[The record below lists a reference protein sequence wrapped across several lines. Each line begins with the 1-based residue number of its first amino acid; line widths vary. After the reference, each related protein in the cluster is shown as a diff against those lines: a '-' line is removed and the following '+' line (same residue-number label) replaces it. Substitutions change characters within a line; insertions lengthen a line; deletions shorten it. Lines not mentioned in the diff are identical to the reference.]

1 MIVKN
6 PLTEISLFV
15 TPKDFGD
22 LQTMIEDQ
30 HGKGTP
36 ETALAL
42 RTMMFTQNLC
52 ARMVDEAIAKAN
64 GVIGIDSEY
73 A

>member
-1 MIVKN
+1 MTVKN
-6 PLTEISLFV
+6 PLKEISLFV

-22 LQTMIEDQ
+22 LQTMIENA
-30 HGKGTP
+30 HGVGTS

-52 ARMVDEAIAKAN
+52 ARMFDEAIAKAN
-64 GVIGIDSEY
+64 GVIEFDSEY